1 MMQSRVLKKLNIPEA
16 VNFILNQSPETN
28 VYIGSDSERFRIDGA
43 WHADY
48 MIAVVVHINGCNG
61 CKVFGHVV
69 REPDYDQRKDRP
81 ALRLMNEVVKV
92 AEIFSEIRKQMETQ
106 VEHRLDLLYNQL
118 AAGEITE
125 REHTLATDTLMSKL
139 EKQMEIHLD
148 INPDKA
154 HGSSCVVQE
163 ATGYIRG
170 TCNVVPLI
178 KPNAFAASFAADRG
192 IGLLVN
198 Q

>member
-1 MMQSRVLKKLNIPEA
+1 MTTRVLRKLNVAEV
-16 VNFILNQSPETN
+16 VNFILDCSPETN
-28 VYIGSDSERFRIDGA
+28 VYVGSDSERFRLDGQ

-48 MIAVVVHINGCNG
+48 MIAVVVHIDGCHG
-61 CKVFGHVV
+61 CKVFGEVV

-92 AEIFSEIRKQMETQ
+92 ADAFSNIRKGMELEVDRRMQLLMDQFDTGVITDREYSIQ
-106 VEHRLDLLYNQL
+106 CDMLVQKLD
-118 AAGEITE
+118 
-125 REHTLATDTLMSKL
+125 
-139 EKQMEIHLD
+139 KQMEIHLD

-154 HGSSCVVQE
+154 HGSSCVLQE
-163 ATGYIRG
+163 AIGYIRG

-192 IGLLVN
+192 IGLLN
-198 Q
+198 QNA

>member
-1 MMQSRVLKKLNIPEA
+1 MTTRVLRKLNVAEV
-16 VNFILNQSPETN
+16 VNFILDCSPETN
-28 VYIGSDSERFRIDGA
+28 VYVGSDSERFRLDGQ

-48 MIAVVVHINGCNG
+48 MIAVVVHIDGCHG
-61 CKVFGHVV
+61 CKVFGEVV

-92 AEIFSEIRKQMETQ
+92 ADAFSNIRKGMELEVDRRMQ
-106 VEHRLDLLYNQL
+106 
-118 AAGEITE
+118 
-125 REHTLATDTLMSKL
+125 TLMDQFDTGVITDREYSIQCDMLVQKL
-139 EKQMEIHLD
+139 DKQMEIHLD

-154 HGSSCVVQE
+154 HGSSCVLQE
-163 ATGYIRG
+163 AIGYIRG

-192 IGLLVN
+192 IGLLN
-198 Q
+198 QNA

>member
-1 MMQSRVLKKLNIPEA
+1 MQSRIIKKLNIPE
-16 VNFILNQSPETN
+16 VVSFILDQSPETN
-28 VYIGSDSERFRIDGA
+28 VYIGSDSERFKIDGA

-48 MIAVVVHINGCNG
+48 MIAVVVHLDGCHG
-61 CKVFGHVV
+61 CKVFGEVA
-69 REPDYDQRKDRP
+69 REPDYDQRSDRP

-92 AEIFSEIRKQMETQ
+92 ANIFSKIREQMETET
-106 VEHRLDLLYNQL
+106 EHRLMLIQQRLQ
-118 AAGEITE
+118 AGEVSSRE
-125 REHTLATDTLMSKL
+125 REIAEETLMAKL
-139 EKQMEIHLD
+139 SKQMEIHLD

-154 HGSSCVVQE
+154 HGSNCVVQE